1 MTVFGTELEAIH
13 FPLVGNSFV
22 VGLFSLL
29 HILLAALSVGFMLL
43 APFLEFRGRTNPFD
57 RDLALSLTRFTV
69 VVFSVSTVL
78 AVIMV
83 ELLIGLFPVTT
94 MWMWNR
100 FRVPILF
107 GILAFIL
114 QVLALYPYYHFWDAL
129 RRYSLTFHTT
139 LGALAA
145 FFMLLWVLMLD
156 GMGSY
161 MLTPVDQGGIWAP
174 LWNPTWLPLALHRMG
189 GNFMIA
195 GYTIAAYG
203 AWRAR
208 GAEPD
213 SAPSYYRHLFGTGWR
228 IGLGGLLL
236 QPFTGLLYALF
247 LRRGA
252 PGAYETLLHGPYRP
266 FLYAQF
272 ILIGLLFLGNYLLLK
287 STRTPV
293 RNSQWCD
300 IGFPVLAVLMVLS
313 VGYPDIRRLFLYA
326 LVGLTVWSLFA
337 YGRSALTL
345 PDLSASYVR
354 PLALGMGLL
363 AIVLYLTMGTIR
375 ETSRRPD
382 TVNGKISIGDELRQR
397 AQFKEALR

>member
-1 MTVFGTELEAIH
+1 MVVFGAELEAIH

-43 APFLEFRGRTNPFD
+43 APILEMRGRTNPFD

-107 GILAFIL
+107 GIVAFIL
-114 QVLALYPYYHFWDAL
+114 QLLAIYPYYHFWDAL
-129 RRYSLTFHTT
+129 RHSSVAFHVT
-139 LGALAA
+139 LGTLAA
-145 FFMLLWVLMLD
+145 GCMLLWVLMLD

-161 MLTPVDQGGIWAP
+161 MLTPVDKDGIWAP

-208 GAEPD
+208 SPEPT
-213 SAPSYYRHLFGTGWR
+213 SLQPYYRHLFVTGWK

-247 LRRGA
+247 LRRAASGA
-252 PGAYETLLHGPYRP
+252 HETLLDGPYRP

-287 STRTPV
+287 SMRPPA
-293 RNSQWCD
+293 RSIQWFD
-300 IGFPVLAVLMVLS
+300 FGFPVVAVLMVLS

-326 LVGLTVWSLFA
+326 LVGLTAWSLVTF
-337 YGRSALTL
+337 GRAALTL
-345 PDLSASYVR
+345 PDLSAAYIR

-375 ETSRRPD
+375 EMSRRPD

-397 AQFKEALR
+397 APFKEALR

>member
-1 MTVFGTELEAIH
+1 MAVFGTELDVIH
-13 FPLVGNSFV
+13 FPLLRNSFV

-43 APFLEFRGRTNPFD
+43 APFLEWRGRTNPFD
-57 RDLALSLTRFTV
+57 RDLALSLTRFTI

-83 ELLIGLFPVTT
+83 ELLIGLYPVTT

-114 QVLALYPYYHFWDAL
+114 QLLALYPYYHFWDAL
-129 RRYSLTFHTT
+129 RRVSVARHVT
-139 LGALAA
+139 LGTLAA
-145 FFMLLWVLMLD
+145 GFMLLWVLMLD

-161 MLTPVDQGGIWAP
+161 MLTPVDHDGIWAP
-174 LWNPTWLPLALHRMG
+174 LWNPTWIPLALHRMG

-203 AWRAR
+203 AWQAR
-208 GAEPD
+208 SPETASLQP
-213 SAPSYYRHLFGTGWR
+213 YYRHLFVTGWK
-228 IGLGGLLL
+228 IGMGGLLL

-247 LRRGA
+247 LHQA
-252 PGAYETLLHGPYRP
+252 ASNAYETLLNGPYRQ

-272 ILIGLLFLGNYLLLK
+272 TLIGLLFMGNYLFLK
-287 STRTPV
+287 FMRPPERSL
-293 RNSQWCD
+293 QWFD
-300 IGFPVLAVLMVLS
+300 FGFPVLAVLMVLS

-326 LVGLTVWSLFA
+326 LVGLTAWSLIPWWRA
-337 YGRSALTL
+337 APSL
-345 PDLSASYVR
+345 PDLSASYIR

-363 AIVLYLTMGTIR
+363 ALVLYLTMGTIR
-375 ETSRRPD
+375 EVSRRPD
-382 TVNGKISIGDELRQR
+382 TVTGKMSIGDELRPR
-397 AQFKEALR
+397 AQLREASR